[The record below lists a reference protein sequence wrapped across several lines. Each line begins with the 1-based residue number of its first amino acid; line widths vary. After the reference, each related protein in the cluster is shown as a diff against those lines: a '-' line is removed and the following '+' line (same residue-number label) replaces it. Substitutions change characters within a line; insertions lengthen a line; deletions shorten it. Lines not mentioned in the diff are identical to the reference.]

1 MSKHNY
7 SQYSNAKKYDN
18 KPKVE
23 ESVEVAESAN
33 PVEATEFV
41 EPAVEV
47 KMVEETVNTAPIPKT
62 INGVV
67 ANCTKLNIRK
77 EPSVHAEI
85 LGVVNVDSEMKIDM
99 NKSNDKWFYV
109 STAVGID
116 GYCMRDFVNAKL

>member
-18 KPKVE
+18 KPKIEEPVE
-23 ESVEVAESAN
+23 LNEFVESF
-33 PVEATEFV
+33 EATEFV
-41 EPAVEV
+41 EPAVDV
-47 KMVEETVNTAPIPKT
+47 KMVEETVKTVPIPKT

-67 ANCTKLNIRK
+67 SNCTKLNIRK
-77 EPSVHAEI
+77 DPSVHAEI
-85 LGVVNVDSEMKIDM
+85 LGVVDVDSEMKIDM
-99 NKSNDKWFYV
+99 DKSNDKWFYV

>member
-7 SQYSNAKKYDN
+7 TQYSNAKKYDD
-18 KPKVE
+18 KPKTEEMVEHDNPIEHADFVE
-23 ESVEVAESAN
+23 EVDA
-33 PVEATEFV
+33 
-41 EPAVEV
+41 V
-47 KMVEETVNTAPIPKT
+47 KMVEETVKTVLIPKT

-77 EPSVHAEI
+77 DPSVHAEI

-99 NKSNDKWFYV
+99 DKSNDKWFYV

-116 GYCMRDFVNAKL
+116 GYCMRDFVNTKL

>member
-1 MSKHNY
+1 MSKYNY

-18 KPKVE
+18 KPMTEEMVE
-23 ESVEVAESAN
+23 HDKSVEHVD
-33 PVEATEFV
+33 FV
-41 EPAVEV
+41 EGVDAV
-47 KMVEETVNTAPIPKT
+47 KMVEETVKTAPIPKT

-77 EPSVHAEI
+77 DPSIHAEI

-99 NKSNDKWFYV
+99 DKSNDKWFYV

>member
-7 SQYSNAKKYDN
+7 TQYSNAKKYDN
-18 KPKVE
+18 KPKDEEMVEHDNPIENADFVE
-23 ESVEVAESAN
+23 EVDA
-33 PVEATEFV
+33 
-41 EPAVEV
+41 V
-47 KMVEETVNTAPIPKT
+47 KMVEETVNTVHIPKT

-77 EPSVHAEI
+77 DPSVHAEI

-99 NKSNDKWFYV
+99 DKSNDKWFYV

>member
-7 SQYSNAKKYDN
+7 TQYSNAKKYDN
-18 KPKVE
+18 KPKDEEMVEHDNPIENADFVE
-23 ESVEVAESAN
+23 EVDA
-33 PVEATEFV
+33 
-41 EPAVEV
+41 V
-47 KMVEETVNTAPIPKT
+47 KMVEETVNTVPIPKT

-77 EPSVHAEI
+77 DPSIQAEI

-99 NKSNDKWFYV
+99 DKSNDKWFYV

>member
-18 KPKVE
+18 KPKTEEMAEHDNPIEHADFVE
-23 ESVEVAESAN
+23 EVDA
-33 PVEATEFV
+33 
-41 EPAVEV
+41 V
-47 KMVEETVNTAPIPKT
+47 KMVEETVNTVPIPKT

-77 EPSVHAEI
+77 DPSVHAEI

-99 NKSNDKWFYV
+99 DKSNDKWFYV

>member
-1 MSKHNY
+1 MPKHNY
-7 SQYSNAKKYDN
+7 TQYSNAKKYDD
-18 KPKVE
+18 KPKTE
-23 ESVEVAESAN
+23 ESVEHDNLIEHAD
-33 PVEATEFV
+33 FV
-41 EPAVEV
+41 EEVDAV
-47 KMVEETVNTAPIPKT
+47 KMVEETVNTVPIPKT

-77 EPSVHAEI
+77 DPSVHAEI

-99 NKSNDKWFYV
+99 DKSNDKWFYV

>member
-7 SQYSNAKKYDN
+7 TQYSNAKKYDD
-18 KPKVE
+18 KPKTEEMVEHDNPIDNADFVE
-23 ESVEVAESAN
+23 EVDA
-33 PVEATEFV
+33 
-41 EPAVEV
+41 V
-47 KMVEETVNTAPIPKT
+47 KMVEETVKTVPIPKT

-77 EPSVHAEI
+77 DPSVHAEI

-99 NKSNDKWFYV
+99 DKSNDKWFYV